1 MVSKVSILNFKSL
14 RDMILD
20 VAPLTILTGLNGAG
34 KSSFIQL
41 MLLMRQNATIGE
53 SPIEVEL
60 NKGFLRLGTQSD
72 IQYCYNTGAERAVVS
87 IESEQLNSTYAV
99 EMVFDAPSSDVIVW
113 HPAAGCSSSGAES
126 SKMLVDYLNG
136 MQYISAE
143 RGAPRQEHEY
153 SPSKIKLRQWGEYG
167 ENAIAFLAEFGDNIV
182 VCEKMRNPSCSDP
195 MLTSQVNAWLGVVS
209 HGAAVNMKI
218 NEALRKVELSFSF
231 ATGVNKFAF
240 RPQNV
245 GFGLSYVLS
254 LLIMILT
261 AQPGDC
267 LILENPEAHIHPRG
281 QAELGRL
288 MSLAASAGI
297 QIIVETHSDHIING
311 VRVAI
316 KNGVM
321 DRHSAVIQFFNR
333 LDQLQS
339 GSGLYE
345 QYSVARKIEIDSNGE
360 LSEYP
365 DDFMEEWDRQLRL
378 LV

>member
-1 MVSKVSILNFKSL
+1 
-14 RDMILD
+14 
-20 VAPLTILTGLNGAG
+20 
-34 KSSFIQL
+34 
-41 MLLMRQNATIGE
+41 
-53 SPIEVEL
+53 
-60 NKGFLRLGTQSD
+60 
-72 IQYCYNTGAERAVVS
+72 
-87 IESEQLNSTYAV
+87 
-99 EMVFDAPSSDVIVW
+99 
-113 HPAAGCSSSGAES
+113 
-126 SKMLVDYLNG
+126 
-136 MQYISAE
+136 
-143 RGAPRQEHEY
+143 
-153 SPSKIKLRQWGEYG
+153 
-167 ENAIAFLAEFGDNIV
+167 
-182 VCEKMRNPSCSDP
+182 
-195 MLTSQVNAWLGVVS
+195 
-209 HGAAVNMKI
+209 
-218 NEALRKVELSFSF
+218 
-231 ATGVNKFAF
+231 
-240 RPQNV
+240 
-245 GFGLSYVLS
+245 
-254 LLIMILT
+254 MILT

>member
-1 MVSKVSILNFKSL
+1 MISKVSVLNFKSL

-41 MLLMRQNATIGE
+41 LLIMRQNASVGV

-60 NKGFLRLGTQSD
+60 NKGLLRLGTQSD
-72 IQYCYNTGAERAVVS
+72 VQYCYNTGTDRAVIS

-99 EMVFDAPSSDVIVW
+99 EMAFDAPTSDVIVLR
-113 HPAAGCSSSGAES
+113 PSLNCVSSES
-126 SKMLVDYLNG
+126 EMTQKLVGYLNG
-136 MQYISAE
+136 IQYISAE

-153 SPSKIKLRQWGEYG
+153 SPSKIKLRQWGEHG
-167 ENAIAFLAEFGDNIV
+167 ENAVAFLAEFGDNIA
-182 VCEKMRNPSCSDP
+182 VCEKMRNSLCPDP
-195 MLTSQVNAWLGVVS
+195 MLTAQVNAWLGVVS
-209 HGAAVNMKI
+209 PGAAVNMKI
-218 NEALRKVELSFSF
+218 NEMLRKVELSFSF

-281 QAELGRL
+281 QAEFGRL

-297 QIIVETHSDHIING
+297 QIFVETHSDHIING

-316 KNGVM
+316 KSGIM
-321 DRHSAVIQFFNR
+321 DRHSAIIQFFKR
-333 LDQLQS
+333 FDQMQS
-339 GSGLYE
+339 DSGLYE
-345 QYSVARKIEIDSNGE
+345 QYSIARKIEIDSNGE